1 MRFTKNRGEGAR
13 YATGRNCSRER
24 HGERDEDA
32 KRERERSLGFL
43 KGRRGSEG
51 VCPGFD
57 GH

>member
-1 MRFTKNRGEGAR
+1 MQQEETAV
-13 YATGRNCSRER
+13 
-24 HGERDEDA
+24 ERDT
-32 KRERERSLGFL
+32 ERETMSGGSESDLGFL